1 MAAKGQPPTG
11 SSKLPPPRG
20 RVKTPL
26 SVQIARASWQF
37 VGITAV
43 VAGITYSIGKRDP
56 TVRAIAEIVIG
67 LMLAVSVGFG
77 ISGLVAYGREDDEDS
92 ELRKPLLKNS
102 LAGFGA
108 VAVLLAV
115 AVPLFLGARNEAKN
129 RRLAAAATPAATVAD
144 STPALTPRTV
154 TTSGSTSAAA
164 SPTAPGGPDTIAVE
178 EGRTFARSYV
188 TLIQR
193 SLFDEAYKY
202 LPADVRGRVTTKQ
215 HQDLWLT
222 AAGVDR
228 EEIVIADATEA
239 ESGKAVE
246 VKVQVPGKPAPQ
258 VLVVQKAG
266 EKMWATPRQ
275 FVVSP

>member
-11 SSKLPPPRG
+11 SNKLPPSRG
-20 RVKTPL
+20 REKTPL

-37 VGITAV
+37 VGITSV

-56 TVRAIAEIVIG
+56 TVRSIAEVVIG

-115 AVPLFLGARNEAKN
+115 AIPLFLGARTDTKN
-129 RRLAAAATPAATVAD
+129 KRLAAAAATPVATVAD
-144 STPALTPRTV
+144 STPALTPRMV
-154 TTSGSTSAAA
+154 TTSGSTAAA
-164 SPTAPGGPDTIAVE
+164 ATPTASGGPDVIAVE

-275 FVVSP
+275 FVSP